1 MTGPRHGGLDERSRR
16 QTLHPLPQ
24 GHAAAAGGAAERLRA
39 ATPESALRDDASRI
53 ERTCRFGNFCNA
65 FALLAAAAVL
75 AEAERH
81 HPDISFGW
89 GEVTTSLTG
98 RPT

>member
-1 MTGPRHGGLDERSRR
+1 MNDLADKRCTPCRR
-16 QTLHPLPQ
+16 GMPPLL
-24 GHAAAAGGAAERLRA
+24 AAEAERLRA
-39 ATPESALRDDASRI
+39 ATPEWALRDDASRI

-65 FALLAAAAVL
+65 FALVAAAAVL

-81 HPDISFGW
+81 HPGISFGW

-98 RPT
+98 RPI